1 MKKLLALSAALLLT
15 PLTISAISLSDIKD
29 NPDEYVLVSQS
40 SKGDSYVDSY
50 SIASLRYEPPYYAMS
65 STVYMV
71 LYSTNSII
79 KTTLTATYNYDRSFK
94 SLCIAEYKFHP
105 GANKNYIIN
114 LALQDMMDN
123 DGLTTYFGAAE
134 CWDLDGNYQ
143 DSLTSSEFNTLL
155 YLGSDSLDTDV
166 TQCPPDTPVYHIA
179 NYMFYKGYDEYFSPK
194 FSSKGLY

>member
-1 MKKLLALSAALLLT
+1 
-15 PLTISAISLSDIKD
+15 
-29 NPDEYVLVSQS
+29 
-40 SKGDSYVDSY
+40 
-50 SIASLRYEPPYYAMS
+50 
-65 STVYMV
+65 
-71 LYSTNSII
+71 
-79 KTTLTATYNYDRSFK
+79 
-94 SLCIAEYKFHP
+94 
-105 GANKNYIIN
+105 
-114 LALQDMMDN
+114 MMDN